1 MELKPMT
8 NHPDY
13 AVTPQGDVY
22 SKKSGRWK
30 KLRPQADT
38 DGYLQVRLY
47 ENGKNRLTFVHR
59 LVAEM
64 YIPRPRNCNEVNHI
78 DGHKQNNSV
87 DNLEWCSRRDNIL
100 HGHDHGLY
108 RTRKPTIATKLET
121 GDKMNFSGQREAARI
136 LGVNQGN
143 INHALKKG
151 SNAYGY
157 KFEYV
162 EVK

>member
-1 MELKPMT
+1 MT

-13 AVTPQGDVY
+13 AVTRQGDVY

-59 LVAEM
+59 LVAET
-64 YIPRPRNCNEVNHI
+64 YIPRPRNCNEVNHK
-78 DGHKQNNSV
+78 DGHKQNNCI

-108 RTRKPTIATKLET
+108 RTRKPIVATNLET
-121 GDKMNFSGQREAARI
+121 GNKANFSGQREAARI

-143 INHALKKG
+143 INRALKKG
-151 SNAYGY
+151 TNAYGY
-157 KFEYV
+157 KFDYA
-162 EVK
+162 EVN